1 MSNDVVERAKQLH
14 CILVFYIKM
23 IGKVPRPCESFET
36 SLITTVKY
44 FSLYYL
50 FHNS

>member
-1 MSNDVVERAKQLH
+1 MSDVGEGVKLSH
-14 CILVFYIKM
+14 GVLVLCIEM
-23 IGKVPRPCESFET
+23 TGSMPRSCDSFET
-36 SLITTVKY
+36 SSVTIMKY